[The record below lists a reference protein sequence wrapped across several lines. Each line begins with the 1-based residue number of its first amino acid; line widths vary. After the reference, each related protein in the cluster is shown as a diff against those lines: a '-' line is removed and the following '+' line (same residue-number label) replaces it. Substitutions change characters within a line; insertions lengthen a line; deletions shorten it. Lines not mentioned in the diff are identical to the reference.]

1 MSRLAVCALSI
12 LVLFA
17 PETLAQ
23 VVGQGAERA
32 RPVRAPH
39 PQQILLQRA
48 DEALRDPGVSSMVV
62 EDRPEYRVLR
72 DYCEPGH
79 EDKGWPRD
87 GWPSLPTLEWSRRAP
102 SARARDPRA
111 ARPGGRA
118 PASTAAPAPSRCAA
132 PQPATSPT
140 LFGSPR
146 HETARLRAPDERG
159 PPGRHPGRR
168 RPDRGDDTAPGT
180 GSPDASHTRWSG
192 RSATR
197 GRPAARHTPDGWRST
212 GRHSSRRPP
221 PGQRAA
227 GLQGPPSHT
236 VGLHQQLDLGLQ
248 PTTSR
253 ASVAR
258 LRPACPAARNSSATP
273 APP

>member
-1 MSRLAVCALSI
+1 MADLDLDRFMRGLARRNPGEREFHQAVR
-12 LVLFA
+12 
-17 PETLAQ
+17 E
-23 VVGQGAERA
+23 VVGSLIPFLRVQHLLLDHTE
-32 RPVRAPH
+32 VRD
-39 PQQILLQRA
+39 R
-48 DEALRDPGVSSMVV
+48 RDPGTD
-62 EDRPEYRVLR
+62 DRTRPHHHLQRLLARGRQQHPDEPRLPLHRELLRCARVAQL
-72 DYCEPGH
+72 D
-79 EDKGWPRD
+79 
-87 GWPSLPTLEWSRRAP
+87 RA
-102 SARARDPRA
+102 
-111 ARPGGRA
+111 GRA

-159 PPGRHPGRR
+159 PPRRHPGRR

-227 GLQGPPSHT
+227 GLQLVHLRIQQL
-236 VGLHQQLDLGLQ
+236 GLHQQLADLGLQ
-248 PTTSR
+248 PTMVFVPGIRR
-253 ASVAR
+253 AA
-258 LRPACPAARNSSATP
+258 L
-273 APP
+273 